1 MFVGVE
7 TNDFVKK
14 ENELN
19 ICDQRSIKMKKEKT
33 ISTTLDTCSYF
44 STRSKNHEQ
53 RKWNEMKWK
62 IVNTKITEKE
72 GMICFNIINKYIT
85 RRLAKERHEKMKETQ
100 RKTRERGRGREKRSM
115 NYVKTEEEV
124 KKASKQNV
132 YG

>member
-1 MFVGVE
+1 MRPTKYKNEKG
-7 TNDFVKK
+7 KK
-14 ENELN
+14 QFQQHL
-19 ICDQRSIKMKKEKT
+19 IRVVIFRRVRKT
-33 ISTTLDTCSYF
+33 TS
-44 STRSKNHEQ
+44 NA
-53 RKWNEMKWK
+53 NEMKWK

-115 NYVKTEEEV
+115 NYVKTEEKV
-124 KKASKQNV
+124 KKASEQNV